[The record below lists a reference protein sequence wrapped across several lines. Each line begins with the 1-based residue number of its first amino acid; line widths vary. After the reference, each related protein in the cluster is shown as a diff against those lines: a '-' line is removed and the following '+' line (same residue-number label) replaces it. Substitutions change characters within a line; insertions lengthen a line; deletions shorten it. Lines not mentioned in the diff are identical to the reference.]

1 MLSIPVLIKYVV
13 RMLFCRMQ
21 LLPIKVKRRNLPLD
35 NPEET
40 FEDPCYLSVSSEVHW
55 LLHGSSYV

>member
-1 MLSIPVLIKYVV
+1 MGV

-21 LLPIKVKRRNLPLD
+21 LLAIKVKGHNLPLD